1 MKLKDFDKII
11 DTIAATPHCDFAQ
24 ALLIMNNAPT
34 VDAVPVVRCTDCC
47 FYQDEFTCGWNGTN
61 VGWAPVDYCSY
72 GERME
77 DAEK

>member
-34 VDAVPVVRCTDCC
+34 VDAVPVVRCKDCD
-47 FYQDEFTCGWNGTN
+47 FYQDDCSCGLNG
-61 VGWAPVDYCSY
+61 GAWWAPVDYCSC

>member
-34 VDAVPVVRCTDCC
+34 VDAVPVVRCKDCY
-47 FYQDEFTCGWNGTN
+47 FYQDDCSCGLNG
-61 VGWAPVDYCSY
+61 GAWWAPVDYCSY

-77 DAEK
+77 DAE